1 MTVPAD
7 NQRLIDQWF
16 PCAAVDEAC
25 GNPAGSGL
33 NEKAIFTWF
42 ASRPIAQA
50 RAAVACALLGDDPAT
65 RQTVDEAVR
74 GSRGAIDK
82 LAEAIAGRY
91 PTGRPVV
98 LDVFSGR
105 GIIPLEAARLGAV
118 AVGLDLSPVAT
129 LAGRILA
136 DYPLRDWSTE
146 PPLPWTSEQSAGAL
160 PIGSGRARLIVDLE
174 AFLVEIGERVR
185 AAVAPYY
192 PTNPDGSYPWG
203 YLWAISIPCDGCGRR
218 FPLIGSMVLRHPYT
232 RTGDHGQA
240 LHLDVDRDT
249 WRAEVIDGTP
259 DQAPTYSSAELAE
272 GKKRKGKSARC
283 LFCRHVHSLEAVKAK
298 GFNGEYRDELLLA
311 ADTQGEAKKVFRTL
325 RPEERAAAAKV
336 DLSSLPPFG
345 PYSAVPDERI
355 PAGNVHTV
363 MASGYGYRT
372 FGSLMCDRQTLQFIE
387 TARAIKACHTEA
399 LDAGVSHEYARALAS
414 LATAF
419 LVRRIRY
426 STRGARNRPHG
437 RADGTAQNRVKAD
450 HIFASEAV
458 VLFQFDFLETG
469 PGQGPGSWTSVCT
482 TGLKPLE
489 THARGLRG
497 RAARLRQANA
507 MALPYRDA
515 SVDAV
520 ITDPPYY
527 DMIEYADASD
537 LFHVWLKRVLF
548 DIEPDLFGDRAAH
561 TKDGLQNKDDEIIV
575 RRVHEPGRVR
585 HDQDFYEAS
594 LSKAFAEARRVLRP
608 DGHLVVVFG
617 HSDPDAWRRL
627 LGALHDAG
635 FVVTSSWPSRTESAN
650 TGVASIKVTVTIGCR
665 VASAGRPT
673 ATAAQVD
680 REVADVVRGRVRGWS
695 RDGLALSDQMMAAYG
710 PAMEIYGRYGQV
722 QLTDGANAPLER
734 YLTLAR
740 RAVRGAAALRLDEL
754 PLETFDPLTRLAV
767 FWLRLYGRTNVPK
780 GEARF
785 MAQADN
791 LRLEEVRDALLAES
805 TAGFRLLVTPP
816 GHLGPDSPAFD
827 VARAVAGA
835 FADGGT
841 EAAAKVLVAAERAP
855 DDEQVWAVIGEL
867 VARLPPDDATAKAL
881 TAVQRNTSAI
891 QNLTKGIATAH
902 ADADPA
908 RRPTL
913 FAAEQE
919 TKR

>member
-1 MTVPAD
+1 MTVPTD

-25 GNPAGSGL
+25 GNPAGSGR

-65 RQTVDEAVR
+65 RQTIEEAVR

-82 LAEAIAGRY
+82 LAEAVALRY
-91 PTGRPVV
+91 PTDRPVV

-136 DYPLRDWSTE
+136 DYPLRDWRAE
-146 PPLPWTSEQSAGAL
+146 PRLPWHAKRPDGAL
-160 PIGSGRARLIVDLE
+160 PMPSGRARLITDLE
-174 AFLVEIGERVR
+174 VLLAEIGGRVR
-185 AAVAPYY
+185 AAVASFY
-192 PTNPDGSYPWG
+192 PANPDGSYPWG

-218 FPLIGSMVLRHPYT
+218 FPLVGSMVLRHPYT

-240 LHLDVDRDT
+240 LHLEVDGES

-259 DQAPTYSSAELAE
+259 DQAPTYSSTELGE

-298 GFNGEYRDELLLA
+298 GFNGDYRDELLVA
-311 ADTQGEAKKVFRTL
+311 ADTEGETKKVFRTL
-325 RPEERAAAAKV
+325 RPDERSAAAKV
-336 DLSSLPPFG
+336 DLSSLPAFG
-345 PYSAVPDERI
+345 PYPAVPDEPI

-363 MASGYGYRT
+363 MASGYGYRR
-372 FGSLMCDRQTLQFIE
+372 FGSLMCERQTLQFVE
-387 TARAIKACHTEA
+387 TVRAIRACHAEV
-399 LDAGVSHEYARALAS
+399 LDAGLSGDYARALAS
-414 LATAF
+414 VAAAF
-419 LVRRIRY
+419 LVRRIRVA
-426 STRGARNRPHG
+426 TRGCRIRPHG
-437 RADGTAQNRVKAD
+437 NGAGTAQNRVQAD
-450 HIFASEAV
+450 HVFANESKIA
-458 VLFQFDFLETG
+458 FQFDFLETG
-469 PGQGPGSWTSVCT
+469 PGEGPGTWDSVCA

-489 THARGLRG
+489 THVRDLRG
-497 RAARLRQANA
+497 WPARFRQANA

-515 SVDAV
+515 SVEAV
-520 ITDPPYY
+520 VTDPPYY

-537 LFHVWLKRVLF
+537 LFYVWLKRALF
-548 DIEPDLFGDRAAH
+548 DIEPDLFGNQAAGA
-561 TKDGLQNKDDEIIV
+561 KGGLQNKDDEIIV

-585 HDQDFYEAS
+585 HDQDFYEVS

-635 FVVTSSWPSRTESAN
+635 FVVTGSWPSRTESAN
-650 TGVASIKVTVTIGCR
+650 TGVASIKVTVTISCR
-665 VASAGRPT
+665 VAPEGRHT

-680 REVADVVRGRVRGWS
+680 QEVTGVVKGQVRTWARE
-695 RDGLALSDQMMAAYG
+695 GLALSDQMMAAYG
-710 PAMEIYGRYGQV
+710 PAMEVYGRYAKV
-722 QLTDGANAPLER
+722 LLTDGTEAPLDR

-740 RAVRGAAALRLDEL
+740 KAVREATALRLDAL
-754 PLETFDPLTRLAV
+754 PLETFDALTRLAV

-785 MAQADN
+785 MAQADS
-791 LRLEEVRDALLAES
+791 LRLEDVREALLAES
-805 TAGFRLLVTPP
+805 MAGFRLLVTAPA
-816 GHLGPDSPAFD
+816 HVGPDSPAFD

-841 EAAAKVLVAAERAP
+841 EGAATVLARAERAP
-855 DDEQVWAVIGEL
+855 DDEHLWAVIGEL
-867 VARLPPDDATAKAL
+867 VAQLPPDDATAKAL

-891 QNLTKGIATAH
+891 QNLAKGIATAQ
-902 ADADPA
+902 ADADVA

-913 FAAEQE
+913 FAADQE
-919 TKR
+919 IER

>member
-1 MTVPAD
+1 MTFPAD

-16 PCAAVDEAC
+16 PCAAVDDAS
-25 GNPAGSGL
+25 GNPAGSGR
-33 NEKAIFTWF
+33 NEKAIFPWF

-50 RAAVACALLGDDPAT
+50 RAAVACALLGDDPAI
-65 RQTVDEAVR
+65 RPTVDEAVR
-74 GSRGAIDK
+74 GSRGAIDT
-82 LAEAIAGRY
+82 LAKAVAARY
-91 PTGRPVV
+91 PTGQPVV

-136 DYPLRDWSTE
+136 DYPLRDWSAE
-146 PPLPWTSEQSAGAL
+146 PPLPWTAAQADGLL
-160 PIGSGRARLIVDLE
+160 PIAAGRSRLITDLE
-174 AFLVEIGERVR
+174 LLFTEIGDRLR

-192 PTNPDGSYPWG
+192 PTKPDGSYPWG

-218 FPLIGSMVLRHPYT
+218 FPLVGGMVLRHPHA
-232 RTGDHGQA
+232 RNSDPGQA
-240 LHLDVDRDT
+240 LHLEIDGDS

-259 DQAPTYSSAELAE
+259 DQAPTYSSTELGE

-298 GFNGEYRDELLLA
+298 GFNGEYRDELLVA
-311 ADTQGEAKKVFRTL
+311 ADTNKVFRTL
-325 RPEERAAAAKV
+325 RPEERGAAVKI
-336 DLSSLPPFG
+336 DLSSLPAFG
-345 PYSAVPDERI
+345 PYPAVPDERI

-372 FGSLMCDRQTLQFIE
+372 FGSLMCERQTLQFVE
-387 TARAIKACHTEA
+387 TARAIRACHTEMV
-399 LDAGVSHEYARALAS
+399 DAGVSGDYARALTSIA
-414 LATAF
+414 AAF
-419 LVRRIRY
+419 LVRRIRRA
-426 STRGARNRPHG
+426 TRGCRILAHG
-437 RADGTAQNRVKAD
+437 NEAGTASNTVQAGDLFSR
-450 HIFASEAV
+450 EAV
-458 VLFQFDFLETG
+458 VLFQFDYFETG
-469 PGQGPGSWTSVCT
+469 PSEGPGTWGSVCA
-482 TGLKPLE
+482 TGLAPLE
-489 THARGLRG
+489 KHVLNLRG
-497 RAARLRQANA
+497 RPARFRQANA

-537 LFHVWLKRVLF
+537 LFYVWLKRVLF
-548 DIEPDLFGDRAAH
+548 DIEPDLFGDRAADA
-561 TKDGLQNKDDEIIV
+561 KDGLQDKDDEIIV
-575 RRVHEPGRVR
+575 RRVHEPGRIR

-650 TGVASIKVTVTIGCR
+650 TGVASIKVTVTIGCQ
-665 VASAGRPT
+665 VAPAGRPT

-680 REVADVVRGRVRGWS
+680 REVADVVRGRVRAWA

-710 PAMEIYGRYGQV
+710 PAMEVYGRYGQV
-722 QLTDGANAPLER
+722 QLTDGTNAPLDR

-767 FWLRLYGRTNVPK
+767 FWLRLYGRTTVPK

-805 TAGFRLLVTPP
+805 SAGFRLLVTPP

-841 EAAAKVLVAAERAP
+841 EAAAKALVVAERAP
-855 DDEQVWAVIGEL
+855 DDEHVWAVIGEL
-867 VARLPPDDATAKAL
+867 VAQLPPDDATAKAL

-891 QNLTKGIATAH
+891 KNLTKGIATAH